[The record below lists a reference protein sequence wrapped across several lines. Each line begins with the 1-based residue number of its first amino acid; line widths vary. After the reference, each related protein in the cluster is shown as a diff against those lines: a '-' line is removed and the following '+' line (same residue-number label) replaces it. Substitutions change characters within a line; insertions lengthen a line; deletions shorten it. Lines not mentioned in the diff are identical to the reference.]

1 LALFVSLSLRYF
13 LCFVVRMRA
22 IRREVGENEDA
33 TMDLREERTYHPLNC
48 WSQDLCSAAP
58 EFTNESPLT
67 EKANYQY

>member
-1 LALFVSLSLRYF
+1 LAALALFVSLSLRYF

-48 WSQDLCSAAP
+48 
-58 EFTNESPLT
+58 
-67 EKANYQY
+67 